1 MKKRKIRIVC
11 DGCPL
16 HQTNCYTCLYN
27 MGVEGSHTVYCDYSK
42 AEEKRKQK
50 LYRDVMGSE
59 K

>member
-1 MKKRKIRIVC
+1 MKKREIRIVC

-16 HQTNCYTCLYN
+16 HRTNCYACLYN
-27 MGVEGSHTVYCDYSK
+27 IALRAHTVYCDYSK

-50 LYRDVMGSE
+50 LYGDVMGSE